1 MASPFSRNIILPKR
15 QLIMTYLDP
24 KRLAKIEAFQR
35 QLIGDRL
42 EPYYSQLQ
50 RGDLSPNQLLEIY
63 HDYYYRRYHQSH
75 KNRRCRN
82 FLDQCKKI
90 MDENM
95 LNSGIYIVR
104 TVVLEGLI
112 VEPDAAEL
120 KRLQRLWNYL
130 INDVGDDKLFNLV
143 SRRYFSI
150 LRLYYDDLEENPI
163 PYTIHYR
170 QAMVTEKLI
179 DYRNQ
184 IAQRS
189 LEGYGNQPLAPLWE
203 WVMLFDQEEAEHLAS
218 LSDSDYYASDYWREF
233 SQYYQQQHGDR
244 CPFCGGQGPL
254 FLYNPHREY
263 HGQEFFLPQVV
274 TCRCQQCADQ

>member
-1 MASPFSRNIILPKR
+1 
-15 QLIMTYLDP
+15 MTYLDE

-50 RGDLSPNQLLEIY
+50 QGDLSPNQLLEIY
-63 HDYYYRRYHQSH
+63 HDHYYRRYYQPN
-75 KNRRCRN
+75 KTQRCRN

-95 LNSGIYIVR
+95 VNSGIYIVR
-104 TVVLEGLI
+104 TAVLEGLI
-112 VEPDAAEL
+112 VEPDDAEL
-120 KRLQRLWNYL
+120 KRLQGLWQYL
-130 INDVGDDKLFNLV
+130 IDDIGDDKLLNLIN
-143 SRRYFSI
+143 RRYFSI

-170 QAMVTEKLI
+170 QSMVMQKLI

-189 LEGYGNQPLAPLWE
+189 LEGYGNQPLAPLWR
-203 WVMLFDQEEAEHLAS
+203 WLILFDQEEAEHLAS
-218 LSDSDYYASDYWREF
+218 ISDADYYASDYWREF
-233 SQYYQQQHGDR
+233 SQHYQQQHGNR

-254 FLYNPHREY
+254 FLHNPHREY
-263 HGQEFFLPQVV
+263 HGQEFFLPQMV